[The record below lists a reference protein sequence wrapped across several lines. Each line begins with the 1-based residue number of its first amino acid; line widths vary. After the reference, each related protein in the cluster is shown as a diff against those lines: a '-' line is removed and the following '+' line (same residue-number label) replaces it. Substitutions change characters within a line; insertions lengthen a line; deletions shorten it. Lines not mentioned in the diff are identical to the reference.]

1 MQLFNADAIVF
12 SNKSLI
18 FFVTPK
24 NWKNGP
30 QKLLIIG
37 PDLFFPQSSP
47 GHSPQPRIDFSYY
60 EISGPDSCYLIYESH
75 PQLYPLVAILKPLLT
90 VYQHE
95 NYGCIFRSVEISSCV
110 HRNSASFLMHL
121 ECMGYIC
128 LHNFMRLFFPKKY
141 AWNQDL
147 VSCISQALEVLYG

>member
-1 MQLFNADAIVF
+1 MAGRGFVKKFFYLGEFRRWHDILISQKYTACPYTEFIDNARSQYHLF
-12 SNKSLI
+12 
-18 FFVTPK
+18 
-24 NWKNGP
+24 
-30 QKLLIIG
+30 
-37 PDLFFPQSSP
+37 
-47 GHSPQPRIDFSYY
+47 DFSYY
-60 EISGPDSCYLIYESH
+60 EISGPDICSLIYESH